1 MSMCVYIYVC
11 IYMCVCL
18 IYIYMYVYI
27 YVYICVC
34 VCVCVDMHSDRHTCL
49 HSFIHSYRVG
59 RDAFIPVTWI
69 LHMLN
74 ATHSYVWHD
83 SFKCVTCVTWLIY
96 TWDTAHILL
105 CVCVCMCVC
114 MYVYG
119 FLYESMYVRLCVR
132 VYACIHA
139 HSNRHAYIY
148 TYIHT
153 HTHTCICWCMHL
165 QAQYFNVHAYTRIH
179 MTSML
184 INLKKKTNKIFIWY
198 SLVSIR
204 AAVASLFR
212 QVCGLLFI
220 YIHELTTLYEGQ
232 L

>member
-1 MSMCVYIYVC
+1 
-11 IYMCVCL
+11 
-18 IYIYMYVYI
+18 
-27 YVYICVC
+27 
-34 VCVCVDMHSDRHTCL
+34 
-49 HSFIHSYRVG
+49 
-59 RDAFIPVTWI
+59 
-69 LHMLN
+69 
-74 ATHSYVWHD
+74 
-83 SFKCVTCVTWLIY
+83 
-96 TWDTAHILL
+96 
-105 CVCVCMCVC
+105 

-119 FLYESMYVRLCVR
+119 FLYESMYVRVCVR

-139 HSNRHAYIY
+139 HSNRHAYIH

-153 HTHTCICWCMHL
+153 HTHTCICGCMHL

-232 L
+232 LQLKFLLFFTATRQKAREALCVLVFIYTYRSL